1 MEIIVKTQVIPQ
13 NGETKEIAI
22 KFNVDDLARIVKEQG
37 LEQGNA
43 ALDKVVSN
51 YTQDVKRII
60 SEVINK

>member
-1 MEIIVKTQVIPQ
+1 MDIIVKTQVIPQ
-13 NGETKEIAI
+13 GGDTKEVAI

-37 LEQGNA
+37 LDQGNA

-51 YTQDVKRII
+51 FTQDIKRII